1 MSDRPTGAAQDSES
15 GQPDLLRLPEVVH
28 RTGLARSTIYR
39 LMACRRFRSP
49 VRLADR
55 AIGWRRTDLDVW
67 RDSLPTA
74 TR

>member
-1 MSDRPTGAAQDSES
+1 MTDRATGHAQDPESEL
-15 GQPDLLRLPEVVH
+15 PDLLRMPEVIH

-39 LMACRRFRSP
+39 LMACQRFPSP